1 MSRPS
6 STKSEARCGAEVHE
20 RRLANGLRIL
30 VAERHLD
37 PVVAVMLAY
46 RVGAADEREHE
57 AGASHLLEHMMFKG
71 SELFGKGEV
80 DALTARLG
88 GQNNAYTSYDHTA
101 YWFEFA
107 SDRWERALEVEADRM
122 RGLTLDPT
130 EFAAER
136 EVVLEELAMG
146 EDEPWSVLGKRVE
159 AALFQRHA
167 YGRPII
173 GYADALRGMTPEGLA
188 AYHRRFYQPANATL
202 VVAGDVKPSRVVAA
216 ARKHFGKIAA
226 RPLPERPFA
235 PPIEEPAGEVRLEM
249 RWPDSSR
256 RLCMAWPTVK
266 VGDPDDDLLD
276 LVLAVLVTGRRARL
290 QRELV
295 LDTGLATGVSAHNDT
310 RVASGAFW
318 LMVDV
323 ARTADRA
330 QVEAAIDRELER
342 LATEVLSAK
351 ELRRAVSMLVASEAH
366 EGETV
371 SDLAHELGGFAVD
384 ADWRI
389 AFDAERRLARVRARD
404 VRACVRRW
412 LGRER
417 RVVGWCL
424 PEGER

>member
-173 GYADALRGMTPEGLA
+173 GYADALRG
-188 AYHRRFYQPANATL
+188 
-202 VVAGDVKPSRVVAA
+202 VKPSRVVAA